1 MLDLVFCRAGIEG
14 FEKMLD
20 KLTDALPDVNY
31 IDSRVPDSIAI
42 RIGNE
47 GGEPDLGLVFN
58 VTDPV
63 DPESDT
69 LHITFDNADAGKD
82 YCLSATDVVT
92 AFTNTIKDTESYKS
106 GNIVVAFDPDS
117 TSFELMVAVSSEAM
131 SVLANVTRELSDREC
146 AVIAG
151 ISKGA

>member
-1 MLDLVFCRAGIEG
+1 MLDLVFYGSGIEG
-14 FEKMLD
+14 FEKVLC
-20 KLTDALPDVNY
+20 KLTDALSDVNP
-31 IDSRVPDSIAI
+31 IVGKVTNSIAI

-47 GGEPDLGLVFN
+47 DGELGLGLVFN
-58 VTDPV
+58 VVDPV

-82 YCLSATDVVT
+82 YGLSVTDVVT

-117 TSFELMVAVSSEAM
+117 TSFELMVAVSSETM